1 MCTLDFQTNA
11 ILPWIN
17 AQSICLRKAFFVM
30 KWIENEFLAKDKNF
44 TQLKSHFLSF
54 SQANM
59 NFLAWDENF
68 CLDQKTFCPG
78 QF

>member
-30 KWIENEFLAKDKNF
+30 KWIENEFLARDKIF
-44 TQLKSHFLSF
+44 PQLKGHFLSF
-54 SQANM
+54 SHTSKYVL
-59 NFLAWDENF
+59 F
-68 CLDQKTFCPG
+68 
-78 QF
+78 